1 MAIELHNCPD
11 CRLTQYELLVAQG
24 LTPSEAADLAMTLA
38 EEQP

>member
-11 CRLTQYELLVAQG
+11 CRLTQYEAFVANG
-24 LTPSEAADLAMTLA
+24 LTPGEAVDLVMRLA

>member
-11 CRLTQYELLVAQG
+11 CRLTQYETFVASG
-24 LTPSEAADLAMTLA
+24 LTPGEAVDLVMSLA